1 MKVKCFRI
9 VYACVIAVSF
19 LAGGCAGVKPQA
31 PEVFREATAEE
42 LVQLLEARASAIQ
55 TMKGLF
61 RVQVKGPG
69 LSFAQRVQAA
79 VFYQRPQALRLQGF
93 TPFGGELFEFVLQG
107 NQYRLRIASTGRSF
121 AGPIGELDRSRDISR
136 PFRLSLLAMSG
147 VVGIAPVPQNTPV
160 RLVEDGARYRLDVL
174 AVTSKESGA
183 EQMVTRRIWF
193 ERRTLQ
199 VIEEDRYTPSG
210 ELDAKMECEDFRPMT
225 PADEQGTAATSAPG
239 SQNVPVRPFKI
250 TAEDGS
256 GEGALI
262 MTFQEMVPNPFL
274 TPKELGSDLVGALL

>member
-1 MKVKCFRI
+1 MKVKCFQI
-9 VYACVIAVSF
+9 VYACAIALSF
-19 LAGGCAGVKPQA
+19 LAGGCVGVKPEA
-31 PEVFREATAEE
+31 PEVFREASVEE

-61 RVQVKGPG
+61 RVHVKGPG

-79 VFYQRPQALRLQGF
+79 VFFQRPQALRLQGF

-136 PFRLSLLAMSG
+136 PFRLSLLAMTG
-147 VVGIAPVPQNTPV
+147 VVGIAPVPQNASV
-160 RLVEDGARYRLDVL
+160 RVVEEGARYRLDVL
-174 AVTSKESGA
+174 ASASKEGGA
-183 EQMVTRRIWF
+183 EPMVTRRIWF

-199 VIEEDRYTPSG
+199 VIEEDRYTPTG
-210 ELDAKMECEDFRPMT
+210 ELDARMECEDFRPMT
-225 PADEQGTAATSAPG
+225 AAGEEGSAAASSPG
-239 SQNVPVRPFKI
+239 SQNVLVRPFKI
-250 TAEDGS
+250 TAEDGN
-256 GEGALI
+256 GEGALV
-262 MTFQEMVPNPFL
+262 MTFQEMVPNPSL

>member
-1 MKVKCFRI
+1 MRLRDFRI
-9 VYACVIAVSF
+9 VCVCLIVFSF
-19 LAGGCAGVKPQA
+19 LSVGCASLKPQP
-31 PEVFREATAEE
+31 PEVFREATVEE

-79 VFYQRPQALRLQGF
+79 VFFQRPQALRLQGF

-107 NQYRLRIASTGRSF
+107 NQYRLRIASTGQSF

-136 PFRLSLLAMSG
+136 PFRLSLLAMTG
-147 VVGIAPVPQNTPV
+147 VVGIAPVPQGAPV
-160 RLVEDGARYRLDVL
+160 RLVEEGARYRLDVF
-174 AVTSKESGA
+174 APMTKEGGT
-183 EQMVTRRIWF
+183 EPTLTRRIWF

-199 VIEEDRYTPSG
+199 VIQEDRFTEGG

-225 PADEQGTAATSAPG
+225 ATGEEGAAEASAPPN
-239 SQNVPVRPFKI
+239 QNVLVRPFKI
-250 TAEDGS
+250 TTEDGR
-256 GEGALI
+256 GEGALV
-262 MTFQEMVPNPFL
+262 MTFQEMVPNPSL
-274 TPKELGSDLVGALL
+274 TPKELGSDVVGALL